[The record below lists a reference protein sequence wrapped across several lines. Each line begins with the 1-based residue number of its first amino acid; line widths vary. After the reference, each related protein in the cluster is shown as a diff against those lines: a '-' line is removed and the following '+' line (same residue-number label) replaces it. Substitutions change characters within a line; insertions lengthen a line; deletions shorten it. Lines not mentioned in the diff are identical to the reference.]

1 MTHGLVDKRL
11 PGLGVIEAWAQV
23 GASGDSY
30 PGELSL
36 LYQWY
41 ELGHVVVQPARLA
54 ADATRMMLAS
64 PFNPFSHTSA
74 ARHAAAA
81 FEVFERT
88 TRRYDKPAFGLT
100 ATKVNGEIVPVNERV
115 AWRSP
120 FCRLLHFER
129 QFPADRKVD
138 DPKLLIVAPMSGHF
152 ASLLR
157 GTVETFLP
165 DHDVYITDWEDAR
178 DIPMIE
184 GRFDLDDYIDH
195 IREMFTFFGG
205 DVHVFAVCQPS
216 VPVLAATALMEAA
229 GDPNVPRTLMLA
241 GGPID
246 TRSNPTAV
254 NRLAEER
261 GTEWFARN
269 VITTVPWPNMGCGRS
284 VYPGFLQLTGFM
296 TMNLDRHVTAH
307 KDLFYHL
314 VEGDGDS
321 AEKHR
326 TFYDIYLAV
335 MDLTSEFYL
344 QTIESVFV
352 RHLLPRGL
360 LLHRGATVDL
370 GKIRRP
376 GLLTIE
382 GENDDITGIGQCSAA
397 QGLCRGIPDSQK
409 QHFECPEVGHYGIFN
424 GSRFRREIA
433 PRMSSFM
440 RRFDDAGS
448 RKNVPGDHRRDARP
462 DGPEGAAFTFRGK
475 RD

>member
-1 MTHGLVDKRL
+1 
-11 PGLGVIEAWAQV
+11 
-23 GASGDSY
+23 
-30 PGELSL
+30 
-36 LYQWY
+36 
-41 ELGHVVVQPARLA
+41 
-54 ADATRMMLAS
+54 MMLAN
-64 PFNPFSHTSA
+64 PLNPFSHTPA

-88 TRRYDKPAFGLT
+88 TRRYDKPPFGLT
-100 ATKVNGEIVPVNERV
+100 ATTVNGEIVPVNERV
-115 AWRSP
+115 VWRSP

-129 QFPADRKVD
+129 QFPADRRVD

-178 DIPMIE
+178 DIPLIE
-184 GRFDLDDYIDH
+184 GRFDLDDYIDQ

-229 GDPNVPRTLMLA
+229 GDADVPRTLMLA

-296 TMNLDRHVTAH
+296 TMNLDRHLTAH

-344 QTIESVFV
+344 QTIDSVFV

-360 LLHRGATVDL
+360 LQHRGTPVDL

-376 GLLTIE
+376 GLMTIE

-397 QGLCRGIPDSQK
+397 QDLCRGIPDK
-409 QHFECPEVGHYGIFN
+409 HKEHFECPEVGHYGIFN

-433 PRMSSFM
+433 PRMSAFM
-440 RRFDDAGS
+440 RRFDAAGS
-448 RKNVPGDHRRDARP
+448 RENVPGDHRRDVRP

-475 RD
+475 RV

>member
-1 MTHGLVDKRL
+1 MRRQVFWIIAVDVVT
-11 PGLGVIEAWAQV
+11 GTFA
-23 GASGDSY
+23 GANGDCD

-54 ADATRMMLAS
+54 ADATRMMLAN
-64 PFNPFSHTSA
+64 PLNPFSHTPA

-81 FEVFERT
+81 FEVFERS
-88 TRRYDKPAFGLT
+88 TRRYDKPPFGLT
-100 ATKVNGEIVPVNERV
+100 ATKVDGEIVPVHERV
-115 AWRSP
+115 VWRSP

-129 QFPADRKVD
+129 QFEAGRKVE
-138 DPKLLIVAPMSGHF
+138 DPKLLIVAPMSGHW

-165 DHDVYITDWEDAR
+165 NHDVYITDWEDAR
-178 DIPMIE
+178 DIPVIE

-195 IREMFTFFGG
+195 IREIFTWFGG
-205 DVHVFAVCQPS
+205 DVHAFAVCQPS
-216 VPVLAATALMEAA
+216 VPVLAAAALMEAA
-229 GDPNVPRTLMLA
+229 GDPNVPRSLMLA

-269 VITTVPWPNMGCGRS
+269 VITTVPWPNIGCGRS

-296 TMNLDRHVTAH
+296 TMNLDRHLTAH

-360 LLHRGATVDL
+360 LLHRGTPVDL
-370 GKIRRP
+370 GKISRP
-376 GLLTIE
+376 GLMTIE

-397 QGLCRGIPDSQK
+397 QDLCRGIPNARK
-409 QHFECPEVGHYGIFN
+409 EHFECPEVGHYGIFN

-433 PRMSSFM
+433 PRMSAFM
-440 RRFDDAGS
+440 RRFDAAGA
-448 RKNVPGDHRRDARP
+448 RENVPGDHRRDVRP
-462 DGPEGAAFTFRGK
+462 EGPEGAAFTFRNKGV
-475 RD
+475 

>member
-1 MTHGLVDKRL
+1 MCGL
-11 PGLGVIEAWAQV
+11 PGSVVIGGRAHI
-23 GASGDSY
+23 GASGDND

-54 ADATRMMLAS
+54 ADATRMMLAN
-64 PFNPFSHTSA
+64 PFNPFNRTSA

-81 FEVFERT
+81 IEVFERT
-88 TRRYDKPAFGLT
+88 TRRYDKPPFGLT
-100 ATKVNGEIVPVNERV
+100 ATKVNGEIIPVNERV

-129 QFPADRKVD
+129 QFAGDRKVD

-178 DIPMIE
+178 DIPMTE

-195 IREMFTFFGG
+195 MREMFTFFGG
-205 DVHVFAVCQPS
+205 DVHVFSVCQPS

-229 GDPNVPRTLMLA
+229 GDANVPRSLMLA

-269 VITTVPWPNMGCGRS
+269 VITSVPWPNPGCGRR

-296 TMNLDRHVTAH
+296 TMNLDRHLTAH

-360 LLHRGATVDL
+360 MVHRGAPVDL

-376 GLLTIE
+376 GLMTIE

-397 QGLCRGIPDSQK
+397 QGLCHGIPETRK

-433 PRMSSFM
+433 PRMSAFM
-440 RRFDDAGS
+440 RRFDAAGS
-448 RKNVPGDHRRDARP
+448 RDAVPGDHSRDLRA
-462 DGPEGAAFTFRGK
+462 DGPEGAAFTFRAKGA
-475 RD
+475 